1 MYNTIPPDEIIKK
14 TVEALKANGIEA
26 IVVPDSQAA
35 KHQLLEMIPSGA
47 QVMTMTSVT
56 LDSIGAASE
65 LNDPSKYG
73 TVRPKLSDPT
83 TTPFDKRALGAA
95 AEYVT
100 GSVHGITESGQL
112 VIASNSGSQMA
123 AEVYGSPNVIFVV
136 GAQKIV
142 KDLNEGMKRIS
153 EYVLPLESERAN
165 KAYNITTGSFVS
177 KLLVITREVNPGR
190 IRVVLVKEVLGY

>member
-1 MYNTIPPDEIIKK
+1 MYNTIPSDETISK
-14 TVEALKANGIEA
+14 TVEALKANGMEA
-26 IVVPDSQAA
+26 VVVADAEAA
-35 KHQLLEMIPSGA
+35 KKQLLEMIPQGA
-47 QVMTMTSVT
+47 QVMTMTSIT
-56 LDSIGAASE
+56 LDSIGATPE

-83 TTPFDKRALGAA
+83 TTPFEKRALGAA

-112 VIASNSGSQMA
+112 IIASNTGSQMA

-142 KDLNEGMKRIS
+142 KDIDDGMKRIS

-177 KLLVITREVNPGR
+177 KLLVINREVNPSR
-190 IRVVLVKEVLGY
+190 IKVILVKEVLGF